1 MAQQLSPPPPAPG
14 EGQSHRSVLV
24 AIGAL
29 LLGML
34 LAALDQT
41 IVSTALPTIVS
52 ELGGLDHLSWVVTA
66 YLLAATA
73 ATPLWGKLG
82 DQYGRKKLFQT
93 AIVIFLIGSALCG
106 IAQNMPQLIG
116 FRALQGLGGGGLMV
130 LSMAIVGDLVTPR
143 ERGKY
148 QGLFGAVFGVT
159 SVLGPLLGGFFT
171 EHLSWRW
178 VFYIN
183 LPIGVVALVVIAAVL
198 HIPVRREKHTI
209 DYLGT
214 FLIASV
220 ATALVLVASL
230 GGTTW
235 AWSSPQIIALAVLA
249 VVLLVAFI
257 AVERRA
263 VEPVLPL
270 KLFRIR
276 TFSLVAVIS
285 FVIGFAMFGAMTYL
299 PTFLQVV
306 HDITPTMSGVHM
318 LPMVFGLLITSTASG
333 QIVSRTGRWK
343 VFPLAGT
350 ALTAVGLLL
359 LHNLDENSSTW
370 LMSAYF
376 FVFGAGLGLVMQVL
390 VLVAQNSVS
399 YQDLGVATSGATF
412 FRSIGSAFGVA
423 IFGTIFAN
431 RLTGQLTDALAGQSL
446 PSGVDAGRL
455 AADPRAIGQLPADLR
470 PGVLGAY
477 STSITDVFLYAVPVV
492 LLAFVLAWFLRED
505 KLQGSV
511 TAPDSRPDPRL
522 QPRRALLV
530 RRVRPRAVGA
540 GHPGG
545 PPRDLREDHRAGRLR
560 PAARGQLAAPAD
572 QAARHRRTRAA
583 RRDRSRTAAC
593 DHRRGPAGRGTRTGP
608 PGGPAD
614 DPHRRGGRGRRP
626 PLPGPRGL
634 PGRAPRRL
642 VGPRAPDRPGQTR
655 QRTDRRGQRIDQ
667 GAPALPDA
675 SPRPRGPPA
684 PRRARGPPP
693 GPRRPGRP
701 RPPAP
706 ARLTRP
712 PGPPGGTVRHIAAGR
727 VTAPWRTSAPR
738 TGYGG
743 GTPATS
749 RYPCFVYSPRASTR
763 SWRVSSR
770 SSRTPYDLAASSTAA
785 SSSPPPPVPRNPG
798 RTYTRVSSAVPGPA
812 ASVST
817 SPAQLAALLP
827 YRPTTN
833 CPVGGTS
840 RPAPSSASPSA
851 ISSAVAGRCQ

>member
-1 MAQQLSPPPPAPG
+1 MAQQLSPSPPAPG

-106 IAQNMPQLIG
+106 VAQNMPQLIG

-183 LPIGVVALVVIAAVL
+183 LPIGVIALVVIAAVL

-235 AWSSPQIIALAVLA
+235 AWSSPQIIGLAVLA

-270 KLFRIR
+270 KLFRMR
-276 TFSLVAVIS
+276 TFALVAVIS

-318 LPMVFGLLITSTASG
+318 LPMVFGLLITSTGSG

-343 VFPLAGT
+343 AFPILGT
-350 ALTAVGLLL
+350 AITAVGLLL
-359 LHNLDENSSTW
+359 LHQLDENSSTW

-399 YQDLGVATSGATF
+399 YQDLGVATSGVTF
-412 FRSIGSAFGVA
+412 FRSVGSAFGVA

-446 PSGVDAGRL
+446 PPGVDAGRL
-455 AADPRAIGQLPADLR
+455 AADPRAIGQLPAGLR

-505 KLQGSV
+505 KLRGSV
-511 TAPDSRPDPRL
+511 TAPDTSQTLASNPVERSSYDECA
-522 QPRRALLV
+522 RALSVLATREGRREIYEKITARAGYDLLPAASWLLLRIKRHGTVEPARLAETAPVPLHVITDAARQVEERGLARREGLQMILTDTGAEAVVRLSQAREDSLAELLGDWWGPERPTDLV
-530 RRVRPRAVGA
+530 GLVSELTAEVSGSTRERP
-540 GHPGG
+540 HSPT
-545 PPRDLREDHRAGRLR
+545 PPRDHEAHLRQDEREA
-560 PAARGQLAAPAD
+560 Q
-572 QAARHRRTRAA
+572 
-583 RRDRSRTAAC
+583 
-593 DHRRGPAGRGTRTGP
+593 
-608 PGGPAD
+608 
-614 DPHRRGGRGRRP
+614 
-626 PLPGPRGL
+626 
-634 PGRAPRRL
+634 
-642 VGPRAPDRPGQTR
+642 
-655 QRTDRRGQRIDQ
+655 DRRFDDGEAHGRS
-667 GAPALPDA
+667 PDD
-675 SPRPRGPPA
+675 RDGHGHGHHHPPA
-684 PRRARGPPP
+684 
-693 GPRRPGRP
+693 
-701 RPPAP
+701 
-706 ARLTRP
+706 
-712 PGPPGGTVRHIAAGR
+712 
-727 VTAPWRTSAPR
+727 
-738 TGYGG
+738 
-743 GTPATS
+743 
-749 RYPCFVYSPRASTR
+749 
-763 SWRVSSR
+763 
-770 SSRTPYDLAASSTAA
+770 
-785 SSSPPPPVPRNPG
+785 
-798 RTYTRVSSAVPGPA
+798 
-812 ASVST
+812 
-817 SPAQLAALLP
+817 
-827 YRPTTN
+827 
-833 CPVGGTS
+833 
-840 RPAPSSASPSA
+840 
-851 ISSAVAGRCQ
+851 